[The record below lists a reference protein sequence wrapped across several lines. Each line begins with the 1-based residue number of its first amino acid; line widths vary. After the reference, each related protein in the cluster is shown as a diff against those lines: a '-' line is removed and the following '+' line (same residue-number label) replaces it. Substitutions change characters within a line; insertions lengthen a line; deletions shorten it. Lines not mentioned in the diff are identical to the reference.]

1 MICFVPV
8 YIRVYVGVR
17 ACYLRFGESNVKFS
31 LEISQHSSLSVCLS
45 VSFYL
50 SLSVSVFVSL
60 FLSLSCVCVSV
71 CVVCGAYIFLSRF
84 DGVSAPTGVSRLILL
99 DI

>member
-1 MICFVPV
+1 MPV

-60 FLSLSCVCVSV
+60 FLYLSLSCVCVR
-71 CVVCGAYIFLSRF
+71 VCGVWCLHFFVTFRWSLCSNRSEQI
-84 DGVSAPTGVSRLILL
+84 DPP
-99 DI
+99 